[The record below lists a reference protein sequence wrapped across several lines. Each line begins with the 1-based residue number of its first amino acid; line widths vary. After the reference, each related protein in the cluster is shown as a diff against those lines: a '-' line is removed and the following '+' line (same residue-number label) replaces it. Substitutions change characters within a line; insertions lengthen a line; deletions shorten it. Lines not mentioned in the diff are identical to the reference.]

1 MTGHAWRCLAVVVAA
16 GQFFAAAVAQAQPAP
31 FTVCMAADNAPLSFW
46 VKGVAGQPAQAR
58 GLDVRIAQAAA
69 AALGRPL
76 KLVPFESEFEKES
89 TLAHEVGA
97 LLAAGVCEAASGF
110 PLLAGD
116 VGAPTRPSSRTPDY
130 PGAARKRERPYVP
143 LQATAA
149 SRAYQGMALGVALPA
164 GAPPLASLADLG
176 ERKLGVT
183 SGTLG
188 GSVAMMWR
196 FGVLKPRLVS
206 LGQRDDALGE
216 LAKHASAGGGRFD
229 ALMLPLAL
237 LDGWRLQHPGAPL
250 VAAAWRRPIGVNLG
264 FVTLASATSVRQ
276 ALDDTITSARA
287 DGRLAAWA
295 TEEGVSWAPPAM
307 PEIGRGPSLAELAA
321 D

>member
-1 MTGHAWRCLAVVVAA
+1 VAVATA
-16 GQFFAAAVAQAQPAP
+16 GLLLAAAVAQAQPAP
-31 FTVCMAADNAPLSFW
+31 LTVCMAGDNAPLSHW
-46 VKGVAGQPAQAR
+46 VKGTAGQPAQAR

-110 PLLAGD
+110 PLLIGD
-116 VGAPTRPSSRTPDY
+116 VGPPTRPSSRTPDY
-130 PGAARKRERPYVP
+130 PGAVRKRERPYVP
-143 LQATAA
+143 LQPTAA

-164 GAPPLASLADLG
+164 GAPPMASLADLG

-237 LDGWRLQHPGAPL
+237 LDGWKLQHPQAPL
-250 VAAAWRRPIGVNLG
+250 VAAAWRKPIGVNLG
-264 FVTLASATSVRQ
+264 FVMLASATAVRQ
-276 ALDDTITSARA
+276 ALDDTITQARA

-295 TEEGVSWAPPAM
+295 AEEGVTWAPPVL
-307 PEIGRGPSLAELAA
+307 PEIGRGPSMAELAA

>member
-1 MTGHAWRCLAVVVAA
+1 MRRLLLPLAGVLAM
-16 GQFFAAAVAQAQPAP
+16 AVQAQPAP
-31 FTVCMAADNAPLSFW
+31 FTVCMAADNAPLSHW
-46 VKGVAGQPAQAR
+46 VKGTAGQSAQAR

-76 KLVPFESEFEKES
+76 KLVPFETEFEKES

-110 PLLAGD
+110 PLLTGD
-116 VGAPTRPSSRTPDY
+116 VGAPTRASARTPDY
-130 PGAARKRERPYVP
+130 PGAPRKRERPYVTLEP
-143 LQATAA
+143 TAA
-149 SRAYQGMALGVALPA
+149 SRAYQAVALGVALPR
-164 GAPPLASLADLG
+164 GALPLASLADLG

-188 GSVAMMWR
+188 GSMAMMWR

-216 LAKHASAGGGRFD
+216 LARHARAGGGRFD
-229 ALMLPLAL
+229 ALLLPPAL
-237 LDGWRLQHPGAPL
+237 LDGWTLLHPDSPL

-264 FVTLASATSVRQ
+264 FLTPASATAVRQ
-276 ALDDTITSARA
+276 ALDDTIVQARA
-287 DGRLAAWA
+287 DGRLARWA
-295 TEEGVSWAPPAM
+295 AEEGVSWAPPGT
-307 PEIGRGPSLAELAA
+307 PEIGRGPSLADLAA